1 MIQGKKLMNSLQ
13 GKHILLTMS
22 GGIAAFKV
30 AELARS
36 LIQEGAT
43 VQVIMSEAATK
54 FMTPVTM
61 QALTGNQVFT
71 DQWDARISNNMAHI
85 ELSRKADIIVAVPA
99 SADLLA
105 KISHGLAND
114 LVSATCLAKECPLIV
129 VPAMNKQMW
138 ENAAT
143 QRNMQQLEADDITV
157 LGPTSG
163 TQACGENGMGRML
176 EAAEILEGIIAF
188 FQKKVLAGKKVLITA
203 GPTYEA
209 IDPVRGITNRS
220 SGKMGFALARAAVEA
235 GADVQLI
242 AGPCHLITP
251 LEFTGKIKRTDVV
264 SAKDMHAAVM
274 IHLDSDI
281 FFAVAAVA
289 DWSVKNVS
297 TQKIKKSSQSSPDL
311 EFELNP
317 DILAEV
323 AKKSSGKKP
332 YCVGFAAETHDLEK
346 HAQEKRIKK
355 NIPML
360 LANLGPE
367 TFGLDDN
374 QLLIVEK
381 KGSIKTNKQGKIAL
395 SREIIQLVSTKI

>member
-1 MIQGKKLMNSLQ
+1 MSSLQ

-43 VQVIMSEAATK
+43 VQVMMSEAATK

-85 ELSRKADIIVAVPA
+85 ELSRKADVIVAVPA

-114 LVSATCLAKECPLIV
+114 LISATCLAKECPLIV

-143 QRNMQQLEADDITV
+143 QRNMQQLEADGIAV

-176 EAAEILEGIIAF
+176 EAAEILEGIVAF

-235 GADVQLI
+235 GAEVQLI
-242 AGPCHLITP
+242 AGPCHLTTP
-251 LEFTGKIKRTDVV
+251 LEFTRKIKRTDVV

-274 IHLDSDI
+274 NHLDSDV

-289 DWSVKNVS
+289 DWSIKNAS
-297 TQKIKKSSQSSPDL
+297 AQKIKKSTGSSPAL

-346 HAQEKRIKK
+346 HAEEKRIKK

-360 LANLGPE
+360 LANLGPD

-374 QLLIVEK
+374 QLLIVEE
-381 KGSIKTNKQGKIAL
+381 KGSTKTNKLNKIAL

>member
-1 MIQGKKLMNSLQ
+1 MNSLQ

-36 LIQEGAT
+36 LMQEGAT

-85 ELSRKADIIVAVPA
+85 ELSRKADVIVAVPA

-143 QRNMQQLEADDITV
+143 QRNMQQLQADGITI

-176 EAAEILEGIIAF
+176 EAAEILEGIISF
-188 FQKKVLAGKKVLITA
+188 FQKKVLAGKKVLVTA

-209 IDPVRGITNRS
+209 IDPVRGITNKS

-235 GADVQLI
+235 GAEVQLI
-242 AGPCHLITP
+242 AGPCHLATP

-274 IHLDSDI
+274 NHLDSDI

-289 DWSVKNVS
+289 DWSVKNAS
-297 TQKIKKSSQSSPDL
+297 AQKIKKSSSPNPTL

-323 AKKSSGKKP
+323 AKQSSGKKP

-346 HAQEKRIKK
+346 HAEEKRIKK

-360 LANLGPE
+360 LANLGPD

-374 QLLIVEK
+374 QLLIVEE
-381 KGSIKTNKQGKIAL
+381 KGSSKTNKQGKIAL

>member
-1 MIQGKKLMNSLQ
+1 MSSLQ

-43 VQVIMSEAATK
+43 VQVMMSEAATK

-85 ELSRKADIIVAVPA
+85 ELSRKADVIVAVPA

-114 LVSATCLAKECPLIV
+114 LISATCLAKECPLIV

-143 QRNMQQLEADDITV
+143 QRNMQQLEADGIAV

-176 EAAEILEGIIAF
+176 EAAEILEGIVAF

-235 GADVQLI
+235 GAEVQLI
-242 AGPCHLITP
+242 AGPCHLTTP
-251 LEFTGKIKRTDVV
+251 LEFTRKIKRTDVV

-274 IHLDSDI
+274 NHLDSDV

-289 DWSVKNVS
+289 DWSVKNAS
-297 TQKIKKSSQSSPDL
+297 AQKIKKSTGSSPAL

-346 HAQEKRIKK
+346 HAEEKRIKK

-360 LANLGPE
+360 LANLGPD

-374 QLLIVEK
+374 QLLIVEE
-381 KGSIKTNKQGKIAL
+381 KGSTKTNKLNKIAL

>member
-1 MIQGKKLMNSLQ
+1 MNSLQ

-36 LIQEGAT
+36 LMQEGAM

-85 ELSRKADIIVAVPA
+85 ELSRKADVIVAVPA

-143 QRNMQQLEADDITV
+143 QRNMQQLQADGITV

-176 EAAEILEGIIAF
+176 EAAEILEGVIAF

-209 IDPVRGITNRS
+209 IDPVRGITNKS

-235 GADVQLI
+235 GAQVQLI
-242 AGPCHLITP
+242 AGPCHLATP

-274 IHLDSDI
+274 NHLDSDI

-289 DWSVKNVS
+289 DWSVKNAS
-297 TQKIKKSSQSSPDL
+297 AQKIKKSSSPNPTL

-323 AKKSSGKKP
+323 AKQSSGKKP

-346 HAQEKRIKK
+346 HAEEKRIKK

-360 LANLGPE
+360 LANLGPD

-374 QLLIVEK
+374 QLLIVEE
-381 KGSIKTNKQGKIAL
+381 KGSSKTNKQGKIAL

>member
-1 MIQGKKLMNSLQ
+1 MSSLQ

-43 VQVIMSEAATK
+43 VQVMMSEAATK

-85 ELSRKADIIVAVPA
+85 ELSRKANVIVAVPA

-114 LVSATCLAKECPLIV
+114 LISATCLAKECPLIV

-143 QRNMQQLEADDITV
+143 QRNMQQLEADGIAV

-176 EAAEILEGIIAF
+176 EAAEILEGIVAF

-235 GADVQLI
+235 GAEVQLI
-242 AGPCHLITP
+242 AGPCHLTTP
-251 LEFTGKIKRTDVV
+251 LEFTRKIKRTDVV

-274 IHLDSDI
+274 NHLDSDV

-289 DWSVKNVS
+289 DWSIKNAS
-297 TQKIKKSSQSSPDL
+297 AQKIKKSTGSSPAL

-346 HAQEKRIKK
+346 HAEEKRIKK

-360 LANLGPE
+360 LANIGPD

-374 QLLIVEK
+374 QLLIVEE
-381 KGSIKTNKQGKIAL
+381 KGSTKTNKLNKIAL

>member
-1 MIQGKKLMNSLQ
+1 MNSLQ

-36 LIQEGAT
+36 LQQEGAT
-43 VQVIMSEAATK
+43 VQVIMSEAATQ

-61 QALTGNQVFT
+61 QALTGHPVFT
-71 DQWDARISNNMAHI
+71 DQWDARIPNNMAHI
-85 ELSRKADIIVAVPA
+85 ELSRKADVIVAVPA

-114 LVSATCLAKECPLIV
+114 LVSVTCLAKECPLIV

-143 QRNMQQLEADDITV
+143 QRNMQQLEADGITV

-188 FQKKVLAGKKVLITA
+188 FQKKVLTGKKVLITA

-220 SGKMGFALARAAVEA
+220 SGKMGFALAKAAVEA

-242 AGPCHLITP
+242 AGPCHLATP

-274 IHLDSDI
+274 NHLDCDI

-289 DWSVKNVS
+289 DWSVKNAS
-297 TQKIKKSSQSSPDL
+297 AQKIKKSDQTSPAL
-311 EFELNP
+311 EFDLNP

-332 YCVGFAAETHDLEK
+332 YCVGFAAETNDLEK
-346 HAQEKRIKK
+346 HAQEKRLKK

-360 LANLGPE
+360 LGNLGPD
-367 TFGLDDN
+367 TFGLDEN
-374 QLLIVEK
+374 QLLIVEEN
-381 KGSIKTNKQGKIAL
+381 GSTKTNKLSKIAL

>member
-1 MIQGKKLMNSLQ
+1 MNSLQ

-36 LIQEGAT
+36 LMQEGAM

-85 ELSRKADIIVAVPA
+85 ELSRKADVIVAVPA

-143 QRNMQQLEADDITV
+143 QRNMQQLQADGITV

-176 EAAEILEGIIAF
+176 EAAEILEGVIAF

-209 IDPVRGITNRS
+209 IDPVRGITNKS

-235 GADVQLI
+235 GAEVQLI
-242 AGPCHLITP
+242 AGPCHLATP

-274 IHLDSDI
+274 NHLDSDI

-289 DWSVKNVS
+289 DWSVKNAS
-297 TQKIKKSSQSSPDL
+297 AQKIKKSSSPNPTL

-323 AKKSSGKKP
+323 AKQSSGKKP

-346 HAQEKRIKK
+346 HAEEKRIKK

-360 LANLGPE
+360 LANLGPD

-374 QLLIVEK
+374 QLLIVEE
-381 KGSIKTNKQGKIAL
+381 KGSSKTNKQGKIAL